1 MVSDNHFIFFDE
13 NNPFIK
19 KLNLEESEVDY
30 KICASAIALRFI
42 KVLTYLI
49 SDTQMGFIKGRFIG
63 ECTRLICYIIEKCD
77 ENNIPGVL
85 ILLDFEKAFDS
96 VEWNFICKSLEFL
109 GFGPSI
115 IHCFETFYHN
125 SESCVLNNV
134 HLSKRFK
141 IERGDR
147 HQDPVSSY
155 SFILSVELLSA
166 AIKFHPNINGIHID
180 DSEFLISQY
189 ADDSTLILE
198 DDTQSLNQALEVVE
212 LFSTCS
218 GLRASYDKTQ
228 AVWIG
233 ARQGCGD
240 ELQTNK
246 PIKWNLS
253 GAFKLLGI
261 QYSLH
266 KSDRYIDNFTQKIE
280 KIQRLLGDW
289 SLRNISL
296 IGKVTVIKTLAL
308 PLLVQ
313 PFTVLPDPQI
323 YIVKKIHDVFFNFL
337 WNNKVD
343 KVKRNTV
350 IGNYEDGG
358 LKMPHALSFVH
369 ALNISWIK
377 RVLDPDNYAP
387 WKVL

>member
-1 MVSDNHFIFFDE
+1 M
-13 NNPFIK
+13 
-19 KLNLEESEVDY
+19 DY
-30 KICASAIALRFI
+30 NICAFAIALRF
-42 KVLTYLI
+42 KNVLTYLI
-49 SDTQMGFIKGRFIG
+49 SDTQIGFMKGRFIG
-63 ECTRLICYIIEKCD
+63 ECTRLICDIIEKCD
-77 ENNIPGVL
+77 ESNIPGVL

-96 VEWNFICKSLEFL
+96 VEWNFIRKSLELL
-109 GFGPSI
+109 GFGPSVF
-115 IHCFETFYHN
+115 HWFDTFYHN
-125 SESCVLNNV
+125 SESCVLNNG

-147 HQDPVSSY
+147 QGDSLSPY
-155 SFILSVELLSA
+155 LFILSVELLSA
-166 AIKFHPNINGIHID
+166 AIKFHLNINGIKID

-198 DDTQSLNQALEVVE
+198 DDTQSLNHVLEVVE
-212 LFSTCS
+212 LFCTCS
-218 GLRASYDKTQ
+218 GLRANFDKTQ

-233 ARQGCGD
+233 ARRGCGE

-246 PIKWNLS
+246 HIKWNHS

-261 QYSLH
+261 KYSLH

-280 KIQRLLGDW
+280 QIQRLLGDW

-296 IGKVTVIKTLAL
+296 IGKVTVIKTVAL
-308 PLLVQ
+308 PILVQ
-313 PFTVLPDPQI
+313 PFTVLPDPPI
-323 YIVKKIHDVFFNFL
+323 HIVKKIQDIFFNFL

-343 KVKRNTV
+343 KVKRNTI

-358 LKMPHALSFVH
+358 LKMPHVLSFVH

-377 RVLDPDNYAP
+377 SLGSR
-387 WKVL
+387 

>member
-1 MVSDNHFIFFDE
+1 M
-13 NNPFIK
+13 NN
-19 KLNLEESEVDY
+19 
-30 KICASAIALRFI
+30 
-42 KVLTYLI
+42 
-49 SDTQMGFIKGRFIG
+49 G
-63 ECTRLICYIIEKCD
+63 
-77 ENNIPGVL
+77 
-85 ILLDFEKAFDS
+85 
-96 VEWNFICKSLEFL
+96 
-109 GFGPSI
+109 
-115 IHCFETFYHN
+115 
-125 SESCVLNNV
+125 

-141 IERGDR
+141 IERGG
-147 HQDPVSSY
+147 HQGDPLSPY
-155 SFILSVELLSA
+155 LFILSVELLSA
-166 AIKFHPNINGIHID
+166 AIKFHPNTNGIKID
-180 DSEFLISQY
+180 DSELLISQY

-218 GLRASYDKTQ
+218 GFRASYDKTQ
-228 AVWIG
+228 AAWIG
-233 ARQGCGD
+233 ARRGCGE

-246 PIKWNLS
+246 PIKWNHS

-296 IGKVTVIKTLAL
+296 IGKVTVIRTLAL
-308 PLLVQ
+308 PILVQ
-313 PFTVLPDPQI
+313 PFTVLPDPPI
-323 YIVKKIHDVFFNFL
+323 HIVKKIQDIFFNFL

-358 LKMPHALSFVH
+358 LKMPHVLSFVH
-369 ALNISWIK
+369 ALNIFWIK

-387 WKVL
+387 WKVLLTGSSHYSDSHYSDSHNSDSYFSDSHNSDSHYSDTH